1 MTEPRIYR
9 LTIPVSDIERATS
22 FYSEILGS
30 LGERVWRNRHYFRC
44 GAVVLA
50 CVEPGAGDDLGPD
63 SEARVIYFA
72 VDALDPIMQ
81 RLRQAGAGHVDDAVQ
96 EQAWG
101 ERSFYAQD
109 PFGNR
114 LCFVYEPTTYTGGDF
129 TE

>member
-1 MTEPRIYR
+1 MSEPRIYR

-30 LGERVWRNRHYFRC
+30 AGERVWRNRHYFHC
-44 GAVVLA
+44 GGVVLA
-50 CVEPGAGDDLGPD
+50 CVEPPDSGDLGPD
-63 SEARVIYFA
+63 SEARVIYFT
-72 VDALDPIMQ
+72 VDDLDVVHQ
-81 RLRQAGAGHVDDAVQ
+81 RLRQASAGPVDDTIA

-101 ERSFYAQD
+101 ELSFYAQD

-114 LCFVYEPTTYTGGDF
+114 LCFVHQPTAYLGGEF